1 MKTKRVIVESY
12 DPQWSK
18 DFEAIRQELS
28 QALGDLALAIH
39 HVGSTAVP
47 DLSAKPIIDIDV
59 EIVSYA
65 VFPRVVARL
74 AEAGY
79 SHEGDLGISKREAF
93 CYEGKSHLRKH
104 HLYVCPSDSEELH
117 RHITFRNYLRS
128 HPEAVKAY
136 SAVKKEAARL
146 FPDSIDDYMAHKS
159 ACIEQ
164 LYLLC
169 GLKK

>member
-1 MKTKRVIVESY
+1 MKMKRVIVESY
-12 DPQWSK
+12 DPQWPG
-18 DFEAIRQELS
+18 DFEHIRQELS

-39 HVGSTAVP
+39 HIGSTSVP
-47 DLSAKPIIDIDV
+47 DLFAKPIIDIDV

-74 AEAGY
+74 AEVGY

-117 RHITFRNYLRS
+117 RQITFRNYLRS

-136 SAVKKEAARL
+136 GAIKEEAARL
-146 FPDSIDDYMAHKS
+146 FPDSIDDYMVHKS
-159 ACIEQ
+159 VCIEQ